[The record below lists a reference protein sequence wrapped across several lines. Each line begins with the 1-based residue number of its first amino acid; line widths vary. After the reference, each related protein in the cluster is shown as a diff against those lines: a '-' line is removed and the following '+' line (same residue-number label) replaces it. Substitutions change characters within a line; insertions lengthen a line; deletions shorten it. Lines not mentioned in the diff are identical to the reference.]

1 MLQLHLSRWPKNDG
15 ATLRYPW
22 AALFLLLIVFT
33 CSASAALPSIEE
45 FTDGMVK
52 KEGLIPLYYDQDND
66 NVYLAVDVSAS
77 EYLFQS
83 SLPQGVGSN
92 DIGLDRGQLGK
103 TRLIRFERFGNKLL
117 LKQLNTQYRAEHGS
131 VAEKQSIDEAF
142 EKAVTGKLKIEKRML
157 LNSNLRCE
165 GKATND
171 HNALNEVVVQKGSG
185 LKIVGLEVYVDNTY
199 MTSYRADGL
208 IIGSPTGSTAYSLS
222 AGGPI
227 IHPSMDALVLSP
239 ICPFALTNRPI
250 VVPDRSEIQVRL
262 TSESQKARVTLDG
275 QEEYEMTRNET
286 LTVKKGNNHILLF
299 QSPNKSFYQ
308 ILREKL
314 QWGGKRD
321 NQN

>member
-1 MLQLHLSRWPKNDG
+1 MTKPESIGIFCKNKPKSNLQV
-15 ATLRYPW
+15 LRE
-22 AALFLLLIVFT
+22 LIKKIRGRGFEVLLDKESSNWIGEKSDL
-33 CSASAALPSIEE
+33 
-45 FTDGMVK
+45 DK
-52 KEGLIPLYYDQDND
+52 KEMLSKANMIVVLGGDGTLLGVARLAHPYDIPI
-66 NVYLAVDVSAS
+66 LAVN
-77 EYLFQS
+77 LG
-83 SLPQGVGSN
+83 SLGFITEISLQE
-92 DIGLDRGQLGK
+92 
-103 TRLIRFERFGNKLL
+103 F
-117 LKQLNTQYRAEHGS
+117 
-131 VAEKQSIDEAF
+131 DEAF